1 MHRPAGL
8 QEVES
13 LLEDLETVT
22 DEPPDAIRSRLQQL
36 VPEFREGAGPAA
48 NRRDRGLSPA

>member
-22 DEPPDAIRSRLQQL
+22 DEPPDAIRGRLKQL